1 MKNQPVLLLSLVAAL
16 LTGGC
21 SVMGGSSEA
30 PVLYAPVT
38 RIQPDPAWPRVAW
51 RLALAPATAPA
62 LIEDE
67 RIMVSPTPGELQLY
81 RGARWA
87 NAPTGMVEDAV
98 LQTLEASEKIASV
111 GRQGNGMMADYRL
124 LLEVRSFRS
133 DYAGTATPSALVEVN
148 AKLLDVAAQRIV
160 ADRSFRQQQ
169 AAAGTSV
176 GQVSEAFALALG
188 GLGHDIAG
196 WALTMGDA
204 RAAKTKP

>member
-38 RIQPDPAWPRVAW
+38 RIQPDPAWPRVTW

-176 GQVSEAFALALG
+176 GQVSEAFAQALG
-188 GLGHDIAG
+188 SLGHDIAG

>member
-38 RIQPDPAWPRVAW
+38 PIQPDPAWPRVTW

-176 GQVSEAFALALG
+176 GQVSEAFAQALG
-188 GLGHDIAG
+188 SIGHDIAG